1 MAVQQ
6 LQGVEKTRHFQLM
19 YASVQVWRTTIL
31 HGVFSLESP
40 KPQWLYSND
49 ETLLTRLHLAAG
61 SLPAATRAKMSTNEP
76 LVKRVKKDDGTTSWT
91 GDKNNLKKSQRLA
104 CAFDVFC
111 VYTCFFVLGRR
122 VELL

>member
-1 MAVQQ
+1 
-6 LQGVEKTRHFQLM
+6 
-19 YASVQVWRTTIL
+19 
-31 HGVFSLESP
+31 
-40 KPQWLYSND
+40 
-49 ETLLTRLHLAAG
+49 
-61 SLPAATRAKMSTNEP
+61 MSTNEP

-111 VYTCFFVLGRR
+111 VYTCLFLLGPR